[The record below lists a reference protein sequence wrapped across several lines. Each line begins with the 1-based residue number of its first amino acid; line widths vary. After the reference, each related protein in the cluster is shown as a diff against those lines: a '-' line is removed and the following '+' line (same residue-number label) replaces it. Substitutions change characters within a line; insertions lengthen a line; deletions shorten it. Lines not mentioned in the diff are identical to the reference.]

1 MPIRPKMAHFSLAK
15 LESRQEARLWADIF
29 RFTEQ
34 QLGIPQGFIRVMVAI
49 DTISAASEMEEILFE
64 LREYVTALE
73 CSPVSYLASF
83 VRSFRAHGE
92 SLLPQ
97 RSDISM
103 NQPFLQAYRELLV
116 HTCSSIR
123 VHAVSS
129 DLQQF
134 RMQGDVRSDEREQAR
149 ASLEIQHEI
158 ELGFDGICLS
168 DPGLIPVALSTFTQT
183 TRRHRSTRSAV
194 GKCHVT
200 ARDLISP
207 SVGRITMTALKEN
220 VESAL
225 VYLEAWLAGR
235 GSALSVTGLKSMA
248 SAELCRAQLWQW
260 LRHSARLTG
269 GHRVSR
275 YVIEC
280 LIRDSLASV
289 ETRVGERSLL
299 LPDSLLRRR
308 FCLVAARMILTPLW
322 RFVPTPISA
331 DLPQHNCS
339 YDYFAG
345 SVSLPADAVTYF
357 VRAMVGRIGRPTNS
371 HQVDCAPNWLHIL
384 LTSAAPVSSHKAGIE
399 RGDRQ
404 MDIKRAKSHYIYRF
418 GQAEAEGDGSMR
430 EELGGKGAALA
441 EMTKLGLPVPP
452 GFTISTGACRFYLEH
467 GAMPESLEEE
477 LKNALGWLELEQAQR
492 LGSQKDPL
500 LLSVRSGAPISM
512 PGMMDTILNVG
523 INDANLGGLAVKHR
537 SSAFAL
543 DSYRRLLQMF
553 GSVVLQIP
561 KQAFDQ
567 AAEDASTGCEE
578 ATLRRTIAS
587 FQRVIKDASGRP
599 FPMDPHAQLRQAVE
613 AVFQSWN
620 NERARHYRRIHNT
633 LKIPALR

>member
-1 MPIRPKMAHFSLAK
+1 MTRVDAETAYPGRHDGLLTEEAVRFLCSLQSHFAPCRQELLVERDWRQRKYDLGEAPNPQSRKEPPGETGWAVRPALEGQVFGQIMVACAPESELLSRGTSTNAVVLIADFDDCLSPTWSNCLEGHAGVLTALDRIAAPGDHQSRREAAAISVRPRNLSLEEKHFQACGASISASLFDFGLNIFHVARTMPIRPTMTHFSLAK

-83 VRSFRAHGE
+83 VHSFRAHGE

-116 HTCSSIR
+116 HTCLKHK

-129 DLQQF
+129 GLQQF
-134 RMQGDVRSDEREQAR
+134 RIHGDVRRDEREQAKV
-149 ASLEIQHEI
+149 SLEIQHEI

-168 DPGLIPVALSTFTQT
+168 DPGLIPVALSTFAQT
-183 TRRHRSTRSAV
+183 TRRHNSTRSAV

-289 ETRVGERSLL
+289 ETRVGGTEFAAS
-299 LPDSLLRRR
+299 R
-308 FCLVAARMILTPLW
+308 FPTAA
-322 RFVPTPISA
+322 
-331 DLPQHNCS
+331 
-339 YDYFAG
+339 
-345 SVSLPADAVTYF
+345 
-357 VRAMVGRIGRPTNS
+357 
-371 HQVDCAPNWLHIL
+371 
-384 LTSAAPVSSHKAGIE
+384 E
-399 RGDRQ
+399 
-404 MDIKRAKSHYIYRF
+404 
-418 GQAEAEGDGSMR
+418 
-430 EELGGKGAALA
+430 
-441 EMTKLGLPVPP
+441 
-452 GFTISTGACRFYLEH
+452 
-467 GAMPESLEEE
+467 
-477 LKNALGWLELEQAQR
+477 
-492 LGSQKDPL
+492 L
-500 LLSVRSGAPISM
+500 LLSCCT
-512 PGMMDTILNVG
+512 D
-523 INDANLGGLAVKHR
+523 D
-537 SSAFAL
+537 F
-543 DSYRRLLQMF
+543 DSPL
-553 GSVVLQIP
+553 
-561 KQAFDQ
+561 
-567 AAEDASTGCEE
+567 
-578 ATLRRTIAS
+578 
-587 FQRVIKDASGRP
+587 
-599 FPMDPHAQLRQAVE
+599 
-613 AVFQSWN
+613 
-620 NERARHYRRIHNT
+620 
-633 LKIPALR
+633 ALRAYSHLC